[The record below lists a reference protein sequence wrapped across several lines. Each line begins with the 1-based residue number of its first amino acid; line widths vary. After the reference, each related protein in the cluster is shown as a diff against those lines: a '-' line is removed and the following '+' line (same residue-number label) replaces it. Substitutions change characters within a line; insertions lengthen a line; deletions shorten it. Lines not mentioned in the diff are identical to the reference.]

1 VKTPRIDVMSFSLV
15 EIYAPKPP
23 KSAPYEIKRTLKPR
37 TNKTEPRSTRPR
49 LFEKPAA
56 YEMYPG
62 TKGRTHGDR
71 KEINPARSA
80 IGKAV
85 IK

>member
-1 VKTPRIDVMSFSLV
+1 MSFSFADT
-15 EIYAPKPP
+15 YAPNPP
-23 KSAPYEIKRTLKPR
+23 KSAPYEIKRTLKPK
-37 TNKTEPRSTRPR
+37 TNKTDPSSTRPR

-62 TKGRTHGDR
+62 TKGSTQGDK
-71 KEINPARSA
+71 KEINPARRA